1 MRMMALCM
9 ALAVST
15 ALSTG
20 AIAVAELPAAEQA
33 AVFKAAGFTRH
44 GAQWRSDCDD
54 PGTPSYSPGQID
66 QVRDINGDGRLEV
79 VITEGG
85 TYCYG
90 MTGSAF
96 WIVSQQADG
105 RWRLITSSIGIP
117 AFLATRGRAAGPIS
131 RSADRASASRSSAGT
146 VRPMCSIATS
156 TRESAAGFRVESSR
170 PGSRS
175 SVGQVGR

>member
-117 AFLATRGRAAGPIS
+117 AFLATRGACGWPDIEVGGPGFCFPVQRWNGKAYVLNRHEYEGKRCRIS
-131 RSADRASASRSSAGT
+131 R
-146 VRPMCSIATS
+146 
-156 TRESAAGFRVESSR
+156 
-170 PGSRS
+170 
-175 SVGQVGR
+175 

>member
-1 MRMMALCM
+1 MRTMALCM
-9 ALAVST
+9 AMAVSVGMT
-15 ALSTG
+15 GNAL
-20 AIAVAELPAAEQA
+20 AVAELPAAEQA

-96 WIVSQQADG
+96 WVVSQQADG

-117 AFLATRGRAAGPIS
+117 VFLATRGAGGWPDIEVGGPGFCFPVQRWNGKAYVLNRHEYEGKRCRIS
-131 RSADRASASRSSAGT
+131 R
-146 VRPMCSIATS
+146 
-156 TRESAAGFRVESSR
+156 
-170 PGSRS
+170 
-175 SVGQVGR
+175 

>member
-1 MRMMALCM
+1 MEAESGKALDGRLCRNSIGKFLRGLDAKELTMRMMALCM

-131 RSADRASASRSSAGT
+131 RSADPASL
-146 VRPMCSIATS
+146 
-156 TRESAAGFRVESSR
+156 
-170 PGSRS
+170 PGPALER
-175 SVGQVGR
+175 